1 MVLCEIRVETLE
13 YYLKAFFFIVKFIFT
28 EVVYL
33 FFELFDSMVFL
44 EDLLLESDEFIFE
57 FCFLFELT
65 FS

>member
-28 EVVYL
+28 QVVYL